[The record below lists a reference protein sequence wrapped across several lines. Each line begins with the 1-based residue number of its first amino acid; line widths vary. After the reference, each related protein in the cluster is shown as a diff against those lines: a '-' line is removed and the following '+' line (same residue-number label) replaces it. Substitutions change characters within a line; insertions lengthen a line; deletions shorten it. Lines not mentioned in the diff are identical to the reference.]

1 MYTFYMS
8 KNSKQA
14 NQLKSLRLAH
24 EFTQLAV
31 ANAINISRA
40 SYLALEKGTRELMFK
55 EALLLAKLYRI
66 TLEELAHEESYD
78 YAKYTDM
85 MRLVLR
91 VAATEK
97 VTMKKTKLSQ
107 ILYLADMRHYH
118 QNHISMSGIPY
129 RRQAYGPTIDN
140 YLTLIEELE
149 YNGTIVITQVLR
161 EDYHMYEITE
171 SRFSQKKPITHLTAK
186 EQKTITAITTAWC
199 DAPTATLTTFIE
211 AQLPYR
217 ETTIGHIIPYERIL
231 EAEHHQIS

>member
-14 NQLKSLRLAH
+14 LQLKMLRQTNEL
-24 EFTQLAV
+24 TQAAV
-31 ANAINISRA
+31 ANAIGISRA

-91 VAATEK
+91 TATAEK

-107 ILYLADMRHYH
+107 VLYLADMRHYYQH
-118 QNHISMSGIPY
+118 QVSMSGIPY

-140 YLTLIEELE
+140 YLTLVEELE

-161 EDYHMYEITE
+161 DDYHMYEISET
-171 SRFSQKKPITHLTAK
+171 RFSQKKPITHLTQK
-186 EQKTITAITTAWC
+186 EQKTIVAVTTAWC

-217 ETTIGHIIPYERIL
+217 ETTVGNIIPYERIL
-231 EAEHHQIS
+231 ETEHHHIS

>member
-1 MYTFYMS
+1 
-8 KNSKQA
+8 
-14 NQLKSLRLAH
+14 
-24 EFTQLAV
+24 
-31 ANAINISRA
+31 
-40 SYLALEKGTRELMFK
+40 
-55 EALLLAKLYRI
+55 
-66 TLEELAHEESYD
+66 
-78 YAKYTDM
+78 
-85 MRLVLR
+85 
-91 VAATEK
+91 
-97 VTMKKTKLSQ
+97 
-107 ILYLADMRHYH
+107 
-118 QNHISMSGIPY
+118 MSGIPY